1 MKIKILKST
10 PYRKKVEREIKIGEV
25 HEVIRVR
32 PEMGSIQSKAYF
44 FMVDDRE
51 RMALDSDC
59 KVIE

>member
-10 PYRKKVEREIKIGEV
+10 PYRRKVEREIKVGEI

-32 PEMGSIQSKAYF
+32 PKMGSIQSKAYF
-44 FMVDDRE
+44 FVVDDKE
-51 RMALDSDC
+51 RMVLDSDC